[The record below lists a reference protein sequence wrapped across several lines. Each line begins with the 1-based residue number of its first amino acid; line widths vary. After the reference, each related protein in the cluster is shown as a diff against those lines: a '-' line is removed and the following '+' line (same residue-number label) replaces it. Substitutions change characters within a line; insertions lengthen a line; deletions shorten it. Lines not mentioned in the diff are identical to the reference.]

1 MGCTS
6 LPSGAHLKIIV
17 WPMWVQ
23 QILPKAAHGPKARC
37 LGIDPRFA
45 LCLKP
50 LDQEIRLCVPMHPKE
65 DQFPCEL

>member
-1 MGCTS
+1 
-6 LPSGAHLKIIV
+6 
-17 WPMWVQ
+17 MWVQ